1 MTKIARAEF
10 LLVPALAMKTKLY
23 WVRYWLMPFI
33 CVNSYFRLLARER
46 GRASLPIRGEATNAG
61 RLPGDAKST
70 VHGRRAIVSAVTA
83 QLLLATRGL
92 CHTGRFPL
100 HLLATLCRQNLVRS
114 RWALRDHKH
123 RRRLRSVAFG
133 VMQVTSEAD
142 VQDRRV
148 GRRIRD
154 SPEERSIPRVEPRD
168 PHGKRTA
175 AVQRQPSLALAPRQ
189 RNVRKCVL
197 PLDHDLLPG
206 VENLPRHWRKQL
218 GRILV

>member
-1 MTKIARAEF
+1 MIRHGKIDRKRVANVVHHSECGNCAI
-10 LLVPALAMKTKLY
+10 VA
-23 WVRYWLMPFI
+23 
-33 CVNSYFRLLARER
+33 
-46 GRASLPIRGEATNAG
+46 
-61 RLPGDAKST
+61 GDAWT
-70 VHGRRAIVSAVTA
+70 
-83 QLLLATRGL
+83 
-92 CHTGRFPL
+92 CHTGRFAL
-100 HLLATLCRQNLVRS
+100 RLLATLCRQNLVRL

-154 SPEERSIPRVEPRD
+154 SPEERCTPRVEPCD

-175 AVQRQPSLALAPRQ
+175 AVQRQPSLALTPRQ
-189 RNVRKCVL
+189 RNVRKRVL

-206 VENLPRHWRKQL
+206 VENLSRHWRQQL